1 MTSLDV
7 EGSLAAFTDSRL
19 LQQAGGGAEK
29 PLGGFPRTHV
39 RHPHDRVAG
48 ALSQQ
53 IDIFVGIVGWQPIDR
68 AEAFDQTLQRG
79 TVGAALPVRVAFIR
93 LEARAIDR
101 LVGIVRQ
108 APGAKQPVC

>member
-1 MTSLDV
+1 M
-7 EGSLAAFTDSRL
+7 
-19 LQQAGGGAEK
+19 
-29 PLGGFPRTHV
+29 
-39 RHPHDRVAG
+39 AG

-79 TVGAALPVRVAFIR
+79 TVGAALPVRVAFIH

-108 APGAKQPVC
+108 APGAKQPVCSLCPFIQTRGGDSRQAMREGLLEIELVFGPPVRK